1 MAGARKGMRA
11 FGMDRFPS
19 RQQMP
24 DLDLFRPLAW
34 EVVTLAESL
43 SQARNA
49 AENEARLREASESMW
64 TADRLAVQVQTRLD
78 GGRLFVVSNREP
90 YTHQRNGKELEVV
103 VPPTGL
109 GTALE
114 PVLDA
119 CDATWIAHGSG
130 YAASETVDAHDRL
143 RGPPD

>member
-1 MAGARKGMRA
+1 
-11 FGMDRFPS
+11 
-19 RQQMP
+19 MP

-78 GGRLFVVSNREP
+78 GGRSWGGPRDPLFVRTAGSSVHVAETGHTYRRGWIEIELSIQREP
-90 YTHQRNGKELEVV
+90 EQVV
-103 VPPTGL
+103 QF
-109 GTALE
+109 
-114 PVLDA
+114 
-119 CDATWIAHGSG
+119 GSQVG
-130 YAASETVDAHDRL
+130 
-143 RGPPD
+143 